1 MNYTNNINTTEISCQ
16 HQWKKQTKLL
26 WTITSKQLKQSRKKK
41 VMYKKLDSYQTFI
54 CIKYTY
60 ATHKVATVTDPLHI
74 SNIFSNYCSLTV
86 EIKPISNF

>member
-1 MNYTNNINTTEISCQ
+1 
-16 HQWKKQTKLL
+16 
-26 WTITSKQLKQSRKKK
+26 
-41 VMYKKLDSYQTFI
+41 MYKKLDSYQTFI